1 MGTPDFALP
10 SFKAVVESNQT
21 LVCVITQ
28 PDRPKGRGHRLSP
41 PPVKIAAETA
51 GIPVLQPKKMKDPA
65 FWGKLT
71 QLNPDLIVVVA
82 FGRILPPE
90 VLKIPRRGCVNLHAS
105 LLPKYRGA
113 APSAWAIIRGEKQTG
128 VTTIQMDEGM
138 DTGEIYLQKT
148 MEILP
153 SDTAGTLTGRLSE
166 TGAEL
171 LLMTLEGIMN
181 GTLKTIPQNHSK
193 ATLAPILKKEHG
205 EINWTLSASKIAN
218 LVRGLDPWPGA
229 YTYYLKER
237 WKLCGVTVRDTSTD
251 KRPGAI
257 LKVVKD
263 HIEVATGEEV
273 LAIHEL
279 QPANARRM
287 SVKEFLAGH
296 DIEEGIILGE

>member
-10 SFKAVVESNQT
+10 SFKAVVESNQI

-28 PDRPKGRGHRLSP
+28 PDRPKGRGHLLSP
-41 PPVKIAAETA
+41 PPVKVAAERA

-113 APSAWAIIRGEKQTG
+113 APSAWAIVRGEKQTG

-153 SDTAGTLTGRLSE
+153 SDTAGTLTNRLSE

-181 GTLKTIPQNHSK
+181 GTLKTIPQDHSK

-237 WKLCGVTVRDTSTD
+237 WKLCGVTVRDASTD

-263 HIEVATGEEV
+263 RIEVATGEEV
-273 LAIHEL
+273 LVIHEL